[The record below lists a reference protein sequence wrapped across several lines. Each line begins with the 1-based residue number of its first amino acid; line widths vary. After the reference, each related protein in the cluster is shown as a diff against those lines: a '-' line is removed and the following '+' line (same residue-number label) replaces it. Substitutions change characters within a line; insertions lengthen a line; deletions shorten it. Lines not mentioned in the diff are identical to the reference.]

1 MLSIMIIYMVIADTF
16 HDIIFPTQWGEK
28 RGATNQQQLRRDA
41 DDCGSWCED
50 ISDYPDRNITYII
63 RGQRK
68 SLIDN
73 FFDNPLLNKR
83 KYVHAEEY
91 SENICGTDTT
101 HIKPR
106 GGRNKQGKFMFIVN
120 EPEGSHEYIQLVRV
134 TTCTAA
140 DEECAQ
146 GQLISSISTRC
157 KQEYSDH
164 KLVALSESGEELVVD
179 TFSFPSCCS
188 CVKSR
193 HLEY

>member
-1 MLSIMIIYMVIADTF
+1 MLSVIIICMVIADNLAG
-16 HDIIFPTQWGEK
+16 IIFPSQWDEMRQKLK
-28 RGATNQQQLRRDA
+28 RNV
-41 DDCGSWCED
+41 DDCGSVQGGEPWCEN
-50 ISDYPDRNITYII
+50 IPDYPDKNITYII

-73 FFDNPLLNKR
+73 FFDNLVTLQ
-83 KYVHAEEY
+83 YVHTEDY
-91 SENICGTDTT
+91 SENICDTRT
-101 HIKPR
+101 RHIKPR
-106 GGRNKQGKFMFIVN
+106 RMRNKNGRFMFIVN

-134 TTCTAA
+134 TTCTAV

-157 KQEYSDH
+157 QQEYSDH